1 MSLFIDTTNI
11 SDNEKLIQAIKEN
24 NLIARNMRKEISELK
39 NIELIEESDT
49 EEFYPEECSLELN
62 EIDDDFEY
70 DYYYEPIRNMAT
82 NTDLECM
89 KQIINDCLPLKS
101 NSNYFKLIN
110 RIKIEI
116 VKEISSLISMYNETS
131 DDEFKNDIKENIDF
145 EKKKLIIV
153 NEIEKSKELQDE
165 TVTENNIVFTR
176 TNSGNIYALEDIKS
190 INNEYY
196 ASILELYESIKNGTF
211 KKVKRLTTSNNKAN
225 SVSEVRGFKTRIIF
239 DKLNQNTYVILQ
251 IAIKKSDFDKGY
263 KESLEKRVSS
273 YKLQKETILNQ
284 LNDEIYMSE
293 NTESENKLV
302 ETLSQN
308 KKKVMMPNE

>member
-11 SDNEKLIQAIKEN
+11 VDNEKLIQAIKEN
-24 NLIARNMRKEISELK
+24 NLIARNMKKEISELK

-62 EIDDDFEY
+62 ETDDDFEY
-70 DYYYEPIRNMAT
+70 DYYYEPIRSMNT
-82 NTDLECM
+82 NTDSEHM
-89 KQIINDCLPLKS
+89 KQIISGNLPLKS

-116 VKEISSLISMYNETS
+116 VKEISGLISMYNETS

-153 NEIEKSKELQDE
+153 KEIEKSKELQDE
-165 TVTENNIVFTR
+165 SVAENNIVFTK

-239 DKLNQNTYVILQ
+239 DKLDQNTYVILQ

-263 KESLEKRVSS
+263 KESLEKRVSA
-273 YKLQKETILNQ
+273 YKSQKERILNQ

-293 NTESENKLV
+293 NAESENRLV
-302 ETLSQN
+302 EILSQN